1 MCSLVL
7 LLYHV
12 SFLSPETDGNL
23 PNSILY
29 KPNSCWGE
37 LQQKTFIAKYLT
49 WTFIALLLL
58 LEVFQFLSNVLAGN
72 WREYFSK
79 QNFCELAMLWSTI
92 AFLVIQWQVE
102 NDEKGDQIENALKNA
117 KARSS
122 YEEVLLGKPF
132 RHWRIISMIHFI
144 KIWSGQLQNIFPFL

>member
-7 LLYHV
+7 LLYHL

-37 LQQKTFIAKYLT
+37 VEQRTRIAIILT
-49 WTFIALLLL
+49 WAFLALLLL
-58 LEVFQFLSNVLAGN
+58 LEVFQFLSNVIAGN

-79 QNFCELAMLWSTI
+79 QNICELAMLCLTI
-92 AFLVIQWQVE
+92 AFLVIEWQVKHE
-102 NDEKGDQIENALKNA
+102 PVGNQIENALMNA
-117 KARSS
+117 KGRSS
-122 YEEVLLGKPF
+122 NQETLLGKPF
-132 RHWRIISMIHFI
+132 QHWRILSVIHFI
-144 KIWSGQLQNIFPFL
+144 KI